1 MKILVDLTC
10 CEKGHSYGVYAF
22 RVLSVWREYNSSNV
36 DIILLIKE
44 EMEAWAKKEF
54 PEWKYIL
61 LKQYSYRNSLQKIF
75 RIRWLLNGLLWRKAV
90 NTSGCNVL
98 FSPGSLL
105 TSCWKVKICRVQVIH
120 DIQGFRTLKGL
131 RKWVYTLFTPLILKA
146 SDKIIAITDYVKQ
159 DILKTYHF
167 VSSDKVIV
175 IRNGIVLPP
184 LSLSVSLKINYK
196 YLLYVSALCEYK
208 NLVTLVKAFIELKDM
223 ISHRLVIVG
232 KSTPYWENVVLPMIK
247 KAGIESRVIHYSNYV
262 SDEDIV
268 CLYQSAS
275 ILVSPSL
282 HEGFGYTP
290 IEAAICE
297 TPVICTRETALPETT
312 MGLVNY
318 YEPALNF
325 TALKNKIM
333 EVLENYPTKEHLKN
347 ISDVFKVQ
355 YDNVQQA
362 KIIYDC
368 VMECG
373 KHT

>member
-1 MKILVDLTC
+1 MDYC
-10 CEKGHSYGVYAF
+10 G
-22 RVLSVWREYNSSNV
+22 W
-36 DIILLIKE
+36 
-44 EMEAWAKKEF
+44 
-54 PEWKYIL
+54 
-61 LKQYSYRNSLQKIF
+61 
-75 RIRWLLNGLLWRKAV
+75 KAV

-131 RKWVYTLFTPLILKA
+131 RKWVYTLFTPLILKV

-297 TPVICTRETALPETT
+297 TPVICTRETALPENDY
-312 MGLVNY
+312 G
-318 YEPALNF
+318 
-325 TALKNKIM
+325 I
-333 EVLENYPTKEHLKN
+333 
-347 ISDVFKVQ
+347 
-355 YDNVQQA
+355 
-362 KIIYDC
+362 
-368 VMECG
+368 G
-373 KHT
+373 KLL